1 MSWLDRIKIKFCC
14 YSKCSLDSKEK
25 SLKSKNNIEA

>member
-1 MSWLDRIKIKFCC
+1 MSFWDRIKIKFCC

-25 SLKSKNNIEA
+25 SLKSKNKIDT